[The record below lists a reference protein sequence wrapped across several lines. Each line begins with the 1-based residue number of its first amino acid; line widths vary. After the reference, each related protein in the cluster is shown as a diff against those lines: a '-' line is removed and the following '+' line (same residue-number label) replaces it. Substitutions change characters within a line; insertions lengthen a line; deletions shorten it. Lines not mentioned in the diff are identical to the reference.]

1 MKPSL
6 AASLAEAL
14 VDEHVVAGEEPQDL
28 LRHRVPPRQ
37 EHRPRREPHRLL
49 VLLAHRVL
57 GHGRLQLRHSLR
69 RRGQTLD
76 AEVLRA
82 HRAVRP
88 GDEEVKRRSA
98 ELLAFCINNGRNRL
112 QFSSFCLFGF
122 G

>member
-14 VDEHVVAGEEPQDL
+14 VDEHVVSGEEPQDL

-98 ELLAFCINNGRNRL
+98 ELLAFCINNGSP
-112 QFSSFCLFGF
+112 F
-122 G
+122 

>member
-69 RRGQTLD
+69 RRGQTLH

-82 HRAVRP
+82 HSAVRP

-98 ELLAFCINNGRNRL
+98 ELLAFCINNESP
-112 QFSSFCLFGF
+112 F
-122 G
+122 